1 MCQRDLTRFLRYTG
15 QALLR
20 MLYTSTHEKCAIENC
35 YHYTIYAF
43 NFETQFRNKPI
54 ISSKAPTHA
63 VICPLYQ
70 SRSNLKT
77 YGERTFS
84 FFAPKIWNSLSQT
97 IRSSTTS
104 TLFKSRLKTH
114 FFREN

>member
-20 MLYTSTHEKCAIENC
+20 MLYTSTHEKCVIENC
-35 YHYTIYAF
+35 YHHKIYAF

-63 VICPLYQ
+63 VICPLYV
-70 SRSNLKT
+70 N
-77 YGERTFS
+77 
-84 FFAPKIWNSLSQT
+84 ICVQT
-97 IRSSTTS
+97 EFWSDPPLPLGLLYQNTS
-104 TLFKSRLKTH
+104 IDS
-114 FFREN
+114 